1 MTEPQMPSAAGLPQ
15 PDATKD
21 AMRAQ
26 LSKIEDAVLKSFG
39 EVFENGGD
47 SRWLAIAR
55 THIEQGFMA
64 AKRSLY
70 EGKRV
75 GDP

>member
-1 MTEPQMPSAAGLPQ
+1 MTDDRREMQ
-15 PDATKD
+15 DEY
-21 AMRAQ
+21 RARFSSMEDEILKTLAVVGEQ
-26 LSKIEDAVLKSFG
+26 LDWIDK
-39 EVFENGGD
+39 
-47 SRWLAIAR
+47 RWLAIGR
-55 THIEQGFMA
+55 THIQQGFMA